1 MPLIAYPSVN
11 IGRHPDESAD
21 TVWTLPV
28 DRTELVLETPG
39 RVVHES
45 PETRDV
51 VVVNRGPS
59 LWFLTLTFGQV
70 EVDTDLHRE
79 FDQWLA
85 RMHDL
90 RNYAAIPLGARAYG
104 GTLDTASITVSS
116 KSGTTLT
123 LSAGLQVDGASPPT
137 GIHLRVGGRVAMLES
152 VTPDGTEITVTPN
165 IGAVGD
171 AVSVAET
178 MVARLSGMGSY
189 RLTTTAGLTDP
200 ITVPFKE
207 VI

>member
-21 TVWTLPV
+21 TIWTLPV

-59 LWFLTLTFGQV
+59 LWFLTLTFGEV
-70 EVDTDLHRE
+70 EVETDLHRE

-85 RMHDL
+85 RMHDI
-90 RNYAAIPLGARAYG
+90 RNYAAVPLGTRAYG
-104 GTLDTASITVSS
+104 GTLDNAGITVSS

-123 LSAGLQVDGASPPT
+123 LSAAL
-137 GIHLRVGGRVAMLES
+137 HVGGRNA
-152 VTPDGTEITVTPN
+152 PDGHPTFGWAAGWPCLKASPRTGTEIAATPNVGAIGDTVTVADHDG
-165 IGAVGD
+165 GAVGR
-171 AVSVAET
+171 
-178 MVARLSGMGSY
+178 AR
-189 RLTTTAGLTDP
+189 GLTG
-200 ITVPFKE
+200 
-207 VI
+207 